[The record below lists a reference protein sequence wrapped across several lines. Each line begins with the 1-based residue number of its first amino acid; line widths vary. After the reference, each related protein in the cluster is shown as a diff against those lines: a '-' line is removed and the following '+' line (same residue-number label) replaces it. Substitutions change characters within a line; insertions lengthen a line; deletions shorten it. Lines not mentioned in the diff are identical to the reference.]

1 MLTRKIFTC
10 LFSATVLF
18 GSGLYL
24 TAQDRDST
32 GSPPNATQWLNE
44 RFKRSFI
51 EPDWLVATEREQNNL
66 FGNETATESERNNLF
81 ANETA
86 TAVQA
91 FKAAESEEAKSTAK
105 AELRKALVADYEN
118 KMDQYDAHL
127 EKLEKELEAM
137 RERLSRR
144 RAAKEDMVDLKLK
157 ETIANADGLG
167 WPSGPNS
174 MNVPGRLPPS
184 YSSQYVPGI
193 FSSPKRTPTRP
204 AQRPTVQ
211 RTQKTN

>member
-24 TAQDRDST
+24 TAQDRGLF

-44 RFKRSFI
+44 QADRSLI
-51 EPDWLVATEREQNNL
+51 EARWRLATQ
-66 FGNETATESERNNLF
+66 SERNNQF

-144 RAAKEDMVDLKLK
+144 RAAQEDMVYLKLK

-167 WPSGPNS
+167 WPSGPNA
-174 MNVPGRLPPS
+174 MNVPGRLPPT
-184 YSSQYVPGI
+184 YSGQVAPR
-193 FSSPKRTPTRP
+193 FFPSPKLPPTLP

>member
-10 LFSATVLF
+10 LFSASLLL

-24 TAQDRDST
+24 TAQDSNQFGQAASQLQQTSVIQRLEDVRGIGT
-32 GSPPNATQWLNE
+32 ADPRW
-44 RFKRSFI
+44 R
-51 EPDWLVATEREQNNL
+51 LVGNREQN
-66 FGNETATESERNNLF
+66 RF

-91 FKAAESEEAKSTAK
+91 FKAAESEEAKSAAK
-105 AELRKALVADYEN
+105 AELRKALMADYEN
-118 KMDQYDAHL
+118 KMDQYDEHL

-137 RERLSRR
+137 RDRLSRR

-157 ETIANADGLG
+157 ETIANAEGLG

-174 MNVPGRLPPS
+174 MNPPGRMPTSFSTQFQQTAPSFPSPVRLPASIPI
-184 YSSQYVPGI
+184 Q
-193 FSSPKRTPTRP
+193 P
-204 AQRPTVQ
+204 AQPPTLQ
-211 RTQKTN
+211 RTEWTEKTN

>member
-1 MLTRKIFTC
+1 MLTRKILTC

-24 TAQDRDST
+24 TAQESSRIEEDLERRTIFTPLENPPQLNRGLNDRRWRLST
-32 GSPPNATQWLNE
+32 N
-44 RFKRSFI
+44 
-51 EPDWLVATEREQNNL
+51 REQN
-66 FGNETATESERNNLF
+66 TF
-81 ANETA
+81 ANETVK
-86 TAVQA
+86 AVQA

-174 MNVPGRLPPS
+174 MNPPGRLQPS
-184 YSSQYVPGI
+184 FSSQFAPAFFPSPVP
-193 FSSPKRTPTRP
+193 PTPATNRP
-204 AQRPTVQ
+204 AQPPTLQ

>member
-24 TAQDRDST
+24 TAQDRTPFEFPSNQT
-32 GSPPNATQWLNE
+32 QRPNDLMNRALIE
-44 RFKRSFI
+44 RGWGVS
-51 EPDWLVATEREQNNL
+51 
-66 FGNETATESERNNLF
+66 TESERNNQF

-137 RERLSRR
+137 RERLARR
-144 RAAKEDMVDLKLK
+144 RAAQEDMVDLKLK

-167 WPSGPNS
+167 WPSGPNA
-174 MNVPGRLPPS
+174 MNVPGRLPPT
-184 YSSQYVPGI
+184 YSGQVAPR
-193 FSSPKRTPTRP
+193 FFPSPILPPTLP

-211 RTQKTN
+211 STQKTN